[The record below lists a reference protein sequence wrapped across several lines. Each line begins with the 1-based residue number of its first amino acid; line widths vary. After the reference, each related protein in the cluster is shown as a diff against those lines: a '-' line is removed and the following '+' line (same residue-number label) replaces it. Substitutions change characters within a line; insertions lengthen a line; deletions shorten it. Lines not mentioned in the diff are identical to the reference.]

1 LTGFEGPGEEG
12 AIHGAGN
19 QTMSDAAFLLGLIGE
34 GIQASRTPAMHERE
48 AAAQQMRVIYRL
60 IDMQRLGLGVESL
73 ADLLLCAERMGFN
86 GLNITHPCKQAV
98 VPLLDE
104 LSPEA
109 RALNAVNTVL
119 LSDGRRTGH
128 NTDWS
133 GFADSFRRSMPD
145 ANRDRVVQL
154 GAGGAGSAVAY
165 AAMMLGVQQLTI
177 IDIDVGRAATVAE
190 GLRMRFADRRI
201 VANGDLRDAV
211 AEADGLINTTPMGM
225 ASHPGLPLPAAL
237 LRPQLWVAEIV
248 YFPLQTALLKQARA
262 VGCRTLDGSGMA
274 VFQAAAAFRLFTG
287 REPDV
292 DRMLRHFRDMG

>member
-1 LTGFEGPGEEG
+1 M
-12 AIHGAGN
+12 GN

-34 GIQASRTPAMHERE
+34 AIQASRTPAMHERE
-48 AAAQQMRVIYRL
+48 AVAQNMRAIYRL
-60 IDMQRLGLGVESL
+60 VDLHKLGLGVEAL
-73 ADLLLCAERMGFN
+73 PDLLLSAERMGFN

-119 LSDGRRTGH
+119 LHDGRRAGH

-133 GFADSFRRSMPD
+133 GFADSFRRFMPD
-145 ANRDRVVQL
+145 AKRDRVVQM

-177 IDIDVGRAATVAE
+177 IDIEATRATALAE
-190 GLRMRFADRRI
+190 GLRTRFTDRRI
-201 VANGDLRDAV
+201 AASGDVAEAMV
-211 AEADGLINTTPMGM
+211 EADGLINTTPIGM
-225 ASHPGLPLPAAL
+225 ATHPGLPLPATL

-248 YFPLQTALLKQARA
+248 YFPLETALLRQARSI
-262 VGCRTLDGSGMA
+262 GCRTLDGSGMA

-287 REPDV
+287 RVPDA